1 VTPVLPPVTNT
12 VLPSGLTAT
21 ETAPSVLLPGA
32 VVPLQP
38 QPGTGGDGVADG
50 GAVRARG
57 GPGAFSGGK
66 HLDLPSRCGYQRGT
80 TSSRADKA
88 LLRDQPVCIRG
99 LLIVVLPRAVNFIA
113 PGSHRGE

>member
-1 VTPVLPPVTNT
+1 MLPPVTNT

-21 ETAPSVLLPGA
+21 ETAPSVLLPEA

-38 QPGTGGDGVADG
+38 QPGTGGGGVADG

-66 HLDLPSRCGYQRGT
+66 HLGLPSRCGYQRV
-80 TSSRADKA
+80 R
-88 LLRDQPVCIRG
+88 P
-99 LLIVVLPRAVNFIA
+99 PRERTKRYFAINPSA
-113 PGSHRGE
+113 SAGC